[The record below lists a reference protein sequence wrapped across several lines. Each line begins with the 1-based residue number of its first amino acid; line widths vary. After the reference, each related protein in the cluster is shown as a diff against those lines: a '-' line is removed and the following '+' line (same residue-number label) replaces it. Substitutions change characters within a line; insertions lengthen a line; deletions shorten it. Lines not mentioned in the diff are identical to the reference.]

1 MAQDEIISA
10 LDIGSSK
17 ITCFIAE
24 NDPLAGLRVLGIGH
38 HASNGVKAGN
48 IIDMESAEGAIRA
61 AVTGAEEMAETTVRD
76 ITVNISAGQMRSAM
90 SDHKVPIIGAAI
102 SDIDLNKLLMECR
115 ASKDS
120 EERSLIHA
128 IPVSFDVDGK
138 SGIHDPRGLHGRELG
153 VRMHSVSVATSAIH
167 NLATCISRCHLG
179 LRDVVA
185 TPYATGL
192 GCLVEDEL
200 DLGVTVVDIG
210 AGTTSFSIFFDG
222 ALVFVDSIPVGGWHV
237 TSDIARG
244 LSTPIYQAER
254 IKTLYGSCESVPSDE
269 RTMIAVQQ
277 IGEEDEMAPEQ
288 VPKSLLTGIIAPRVE
303 ETLEIVRSHLLASGL
318 DKIAGR
324 RAVLTGGACQL
335 AGIPELAAKILKKQ
349 IRIGRPRGIA
359 GLAEAMDGPAFSVNA
374 GLLAF
379 AVDDQGEM
387 RQTANDAYRTTGSL
401 FGRLGDWFRENF

>member
-1 MAQDEIISA
+1 VAQDQIIGA

-24 NDPLAGLRVLGIGH
+24 NDLRGGLRVLGIGH
-38 HASNGVKAGN
+38 HASSGVKSGN
-48 IIDMESAEGAIRA
+48 IVDLESAEAAIRA

-76 ITVNISAGQMRSAM
+76 VTVNISAGHMRSAI
-90 SDHKVPIIGAAI
+90 SDHQIPVSGAAI
-102 SDIDLNKLLMECR
+102 SETDLNRLLMECR
-115 ASKDS
+115 SARDDD
-120 EERSLIHA
+120 ERSLVHA
-128 IPVSFDVDGK
+128 IPVGFDVDGE

-153 VRMHSVSVATSAIH
+153 VRMHSVSVASTAIH

-192 GCLVEDEL
+192 GCLVEDEI
-200 DLGVTVVDIG
+200 DLGVTVIDIG
-210 AGTTSFSIFFDG
+210 AGTTSFAIFFDG
-222 ALVFVDSIPVGGWHV
+222 VLVHVDSIPIGGWHV

-254 IKTLYGSCESVPSDE
+254 IKTLYGSCMGVPSDE
-269 RTMIAVQQ
+269 QTMIAVQP
-277 IGEEDEMAPEQ
+277 IGEDEDAAAEQ
-288 VPKSLLTGIIAPRVE
+288 VPKSLITGIISPRVE
-303 ETLEIVRSHLLASGL
+303 ENLEMVRSHLIASGL
-318 DKIAGR
+318 EQIAGR

-335 AGIPELAAKILKKQ
+335 TGLPELASKILNKQ
-349 IRIGRPRGIA
+349 IRIGRPRGIV

-379 AVDDQGEM
+379 AVDDQGEI
-387 RQTANDAYRTTGSL
+387 RETAIDEHRTTGSL
-401 FGRLGDWFRENF
+401 FGRLGDWIRENF